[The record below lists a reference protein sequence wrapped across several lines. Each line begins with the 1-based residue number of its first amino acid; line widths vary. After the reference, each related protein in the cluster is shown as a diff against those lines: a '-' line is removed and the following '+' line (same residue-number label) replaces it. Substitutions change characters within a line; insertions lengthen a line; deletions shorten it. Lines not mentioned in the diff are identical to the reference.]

1 MSVQLFPHN
10 QIAYNSALEM
20 LESCGKAAIVHP
32 TGTGKSFIGFKL
44 CEEKKNDTICW
55 LSPSEYIFKT
65 QIENLKKAGGNEPT
79 NICFYTYAKL
89 MLMSEE
95 EMSAI
100 NPNYIVLD
108 EFHRCG
114 AEMWGE
120 GVQRLL
126 RIFSNA
132 RILGL
137 SATAIRYLD
146 NQRDMVAELFDGNV
160 ASEITLGE
168 AIVKGIL
175 NPPKYV
181 LSVFSCQKDLE
192 KYEARVKRTKAKV
205 VRDAA
210 TVYLD
215 ALRRTLEK
223 AEGLEEIFY
232 KHKEGLKAA
241 GEWHQLKPLF
251 PSLEGKS
258 VLDLGCGYGWHCK
271 FAEEQGATKILGIDL
286 SKKMIEEAQKRNSG
300 NQIEYRISGLE
311 EYDYPENEWD
321 CVISNLA
328 LHYIEDIVEI
338 FQKVYRTLK
347 PGGIFLFNIE
357 HPVFTAGVGQD
368 WIYTDDGKPQYW
380 AIDNYFITG
389 ERNTHFLGCDV
400 VKQHHTLTQ
409 IIMGLL
415 NNGFE
420 LKVVEEA
427 EPPKEM
433 MDIPGMED
441 ELRRPMMLL
450 VKAIAKK

>member
-1 MSVQLFPHN
+1 MP
-10 QIAYNSALEM
+10 
-20 LESCGKAAIVHP
+20 KD
-32 TGTGKSFIGFKL
+32 KIGDVKVMNNEYDNEKFF
-44 CEEKKNDTICW
+44 EE
-55 LSPSEYIFKT
+55 
-65 QIENLKKAGGNEPT
+65 
-79 NICFYTYAKL
+79 YAK
-89 MLMSEE
+89 MSR
-95 EMSAI
+95 S
-100 NPNYIVLD
+100 
-108 EFHRCG
+108 
-114 AEMWGE
+114 
-120 GVQRLL
+120 
-126 RIFSNA
+126 
-132 RILGL
+132 
-137 SATAIRYLD
+137 
-146 NQRDMVAELFDGNV
+146 
-160 ASEITLGE
+160 
-168 AIVKGIL
+168 
-175 NPPKYV
+175 
-181 LSVFSCQKDLE
+181 
-192 KYEARVKRTKAKV
+192 
-205 VRDAA
+205 
-210 TVYLD
+210 
-215 ALRRTLEK
+215 
-223 AEGLEEIFY
+223 
-232 KHKEGLKAA
+232 KEGLKAA

-441 ELRRPMMLL
+441 ELRRPMLIDLIRIYFQDTAAKGITARNQLIEIATASLSDLMKEHPEHRAEAKQDLQLL
-450 VKAIAKK
+450 NAQKMGEHEAEIEKIKNVFLAILRDIKKDIDNGEQPGEAVTAAMFQAMRDALAEQKQNPLSIDDVAAMVAGQIGQLTPMDEETADLFKQLAKKMMKGIE

>member
-1 MSVQLFPHN
+1 MR
-10 QIAYNSALEM
+10 
-20 LESCGKAAIVHP
+20 AAIRSCP
-32 TGTGKSFIGFKL
+32 SP
-44 CEEKKNDTICW
+44 CRSARW
-55 LSPSEYIFKT
+55 RSPSGLRHT
-65 QIENLKKAGGNEPT
+65 AEP
-79 NICFYTYAKL
+79 
-89 MLMSEE
+89 
-95 EMSAI
+95 
-100 NPNYIVLD
+100 
-108 EFHRCG
+108 
-114 AEMWGE
+114 
-120 GVQRLL
+120 
-126 RIFSNA
+126 
-132 RILGL
+132 
-137 SATAIRYLD
+137 LD
-146 NQRDMVAELFDGNV
+146 NTCVDPRFNLVAR
-160 ASEITLGE
+160 
-168 AIVKGIL
+168 GIAPNLEDL
-175 NPPKYV
+175 NGRWAVPGTTYGQDI
-181 LSVFSCQKDLE
+181 LS
-192 KYEARVKRTKAKV
+192 
-205 VRDAA
+205 
-210 TVYLD
+210 
-215 ALRRTLEK
+215 
-223 AEGLEEIFY
+223 
-232 KHKEGLKAA
+232 
-241 GEWHQLKPLF
+241 
-251 PSLEGKS
+251 
-258 VLDLGCGYGWHCK
+258 
-271 FAEEQGATKILGIDL
+271 
-286 SKKMIEEAQKRNSG
+286 MIKRNSG